1 MFGPK
6 NSLTAGGDES
16 LWGLFPRCVDIVLKM
31 MANAGGKFKLEI
43 SCMEF
48 YLFQGYDLMDNRTP
62 IKVGEDGAE

>member
-1 MFGPK
+1 
-6 NSLTAGGDES
+6 
-16 LWGLFPRCVDIVLKM
+16 M